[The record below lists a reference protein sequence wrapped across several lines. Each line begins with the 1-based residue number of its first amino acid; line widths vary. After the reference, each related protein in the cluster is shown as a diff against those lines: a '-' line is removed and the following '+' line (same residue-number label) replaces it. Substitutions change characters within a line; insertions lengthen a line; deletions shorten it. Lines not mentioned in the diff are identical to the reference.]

1 MHSATINTGMRSV
14 IQAACVTFVRSV
26 PCLFWTYRYS
36 SRRKNCPSS
45 PRALIQ
51 NFHPPIGDRHRPPTK
66 PPGGESSGGCL
77 CHDHGRIG
85 LTSTGLRSCRGY
97 CHRDCGCPL
106 SLCAHLL
113 RRCRYNNHRHCLL
126 RRQHHHLRWTRRARE
141 HQRTCRKCNP
151 DHLPFLCNTQH

>member
-1 MHSATINTGMRSV
+1 MSHSCGRYPVCFGHTGTAADGRIVHQARARSSE
-14 IQAACVTFVRSV
+14 F
-26 PCLFWTYRYS
+26 
-36 SRRKNCPSS
+36 
-45 PRALIQ
+45 
-51 NFHPPIGDRHRPPTK
+51 FHPPIGDRHRPPTK